1 MPKEK
6 IATPE
11 SVGNQFGYLCPN
23 CGQGDCLH
31 VYASTSVSLC
41 PGETEVDSA
50 DQEWGQDS
58 GASCSHCDW
67 CGTVSQFK
75 QAPNLE
81 ADWNPALDL
90 PKSRLLES

>member
-23 CGQGDCLH
+23 CHQGDYLH

-41 PGETEVDSA
+41 PDGTEVDSA

-67 CGTVSQFK
+67 SGTVSQFK
-75 QAPNLE
+75 QAPNFE
-81 ADWNPALDL
+81 AG
-90 PKSRLLES
+90 

>member
-11 SVGNQFGYLCPN
+11 SVGNQFGYLCPK
-23 CGQGDCLH
+23 CGEGDDLSI
-31 VYASTSVSLC
+31 VATVVSALC
-41 PGETEVDSA
+41 PDGTDIA
-50 DQEWGQDS
+50 GDREWDGDS
-58 GASCSHCDW
+58 GAYCE
-67 CGTVSQFK
+67 CGWAGNVRDFK
-75 QAPNLE
+75 QAPNFE